1 MMASSV
7 AVQGLGMISVSWL
20 FSVGNTLAG
29 VVLSKEL
36 VARFPLKKIGYNN
49 YLSISMLMLI

>member
-1 MMASSV
+1 MMASRV
-7 AVQGLGMISVSWL
+7 AVQGSGIASVSWL

-36 VARFPLKKIGYNN
+36 LARFPLKKTGFKV
-49 YLSISMLMLI
+49 

>member
-7 AVQGLGMISVSWL
+7 AVQGSGIASWL

-29 VVLSKEL
+29 VVLSEEL
-36 VARFPLKKIGYNN
+36 VARFPLKKTGFKV
-49 YLSISMLMLI
+49 

>member
-1 MMASSV
+1 MASSV
-7 AVQGLGMISVSWL
+7 AVQGFGTVSVSWL

-36 VARFPLKKIGYNN
+36 VTRFPLKKIGPKC
-49 YLSISMLMLI
+49 